1 MKKIII
7 IVLIFISIISCNSK
21 KTDNIE
27 SAFAIDTNSVNN
39 NKTNQNIE
47 TSIIE
52 ENIDGI
58 EEYEGYA
65 ANEDIDYALKMAG
78 EENLKALEDL
88 NLVKDA
94 ASLDEW
100 QLKHQDKTPLIFAIN
115 YCPTEEKAIKLIE
128 YGAAVN
134 QKDFNGLTP
143 LMNASL
149 NGYIKLAIELIKHNA
164 DVNERVL
171 DSRGNISADS
181 LFYAVN
187 ANNKNSL
194 GLVKVLLNF
203 GANPNIVYSD
213 PEEGNFTI
221 LDRSL
226 YYNNLEIFKT
236 LVENGANI
244 GKVNDRGE
252 PLIVDAIR
260 RERFDIV
267 QYLVEK
273 GIDPTMKYTDYRNI
287 PFSLLVATV
296 NNSNTEIAKYLIDNG
311 ADVNTKAII
320 DTSMEN
326 GMAENYK
333 DNGEEAVN
341 LIFTAIE
348 NGNTELVKL
357 LIENNADTKVVN
369 IDGKTIFDL
378 AREKGYN
385 DILELENK

>member
-1 MKKIII
+1 MKKVIII
-7 IVLIFISIISCNSK
+7 ALIFISIIGCNSK

-27 SAFAIDTNSVNN
+27 STSDTNSVNN
-39 NKTNQNIE
+39 NNRTNQNIE
-47 TSIIE
+47 NNIIKG
-52 ENIDGI
+52 NIDGI
-58 EEYEGYA
+58 KEYEVYEGYA
-65 ANEDIDYALKMAG
+65 ANEDIDYALEMAG
-78 EENLKALEDL
+78 EENLKALEDF

-94 ASLDEW
+94 YSLDEW
-100 QLKHQDKTPLIFAIN
+100 QLKHKDKVPLIFAIN

-134 QKDFNGLTP
+134 QKDFKGLTP
-143 LMNASL
+143 LMSASL
-149 NGYIKLAIELIKHNA
+149 NGYVKLAIELIKHNA
-164 DVNERVL
+164 DVNAREL
-171 DSRGNISADS
+171 DLRGNISADS

-194 GLVKVLLNF
+194 ELVKVLLNF

-213 PEEGNFTI
+213 PEEGDFTI

-226 YYNNLEIFKT
+226 YYNNFEIFKT

-244 GKVNDRGE
+244 GKVNDKGE

-267 QYLVEK
+267 KYLVGK

-296 NNSNTEIAKYLIDNG
+296 NNSNTKIAEYLIDKG

-320 DTSMEN
+320 DNYMGN
-326 GMAENYK
+326 GMTSNSK
-333 DNGEEAVN
+333 DNSE
-341 LIFTAIE
+341 
-348 NGNTELVKL
+348 KL
-357 LIENNADTKVVN
+357 
-369 IDGKTIFDL
+369 
-378 AREKGYN
+378 
-385 DILELENK
+385 